1 MEVLTE
7 TIEEKVFKDPVH
19 KYIHVNDALI
29 WDLINTREFQ
39 RLRRIRQLG
48 TTYMTF
54 HGAEH
59 SRFSHS
65 LGVYEI
71 TRKIISQFERSRYPD
86 WPAEERMLCL
96 CAALLHDVGHGP
108 FSHSIEPVF
117 EVDHEHWTCEIIL
130 GSTEI
135 NRVLRRA
142 GDDFPK
148 RVADVIRKD
157 YPQEI
162 VVHLIS
168 SQLDADRMDY
178 LLRDAFYTGVSYG
191 TFDLDRILRV
201 IRPYKGHIV
210 IKESGM
216 HAVEH
221 YLMSRYQMYWQVYFH
236 PVTRSSEII
245 LRHILKRAKALHKE
259 GYAFQFLLEPL
270 PALFEGRLT
279 MAEYLLLDESF
290 MQMTLMRWT
299 MEKDAILADL
309 CDRFLNRKLFKYVE
323 LESRDEELV
332 DLVRR
337 DMVKA
342 GLDPD
347 YYLEIDFPSDLPY
360 DVYQPGKM
368 TGKAPILLL
377 SDSGQIREISEKS
390 EVVRSISGVHKG
402 NYKLYY
408 PREWL
413 LERSACLSN
422 ETRSLLNLGP

>member
-1 MEVLTE
+1 
-7 TIEEKVFKDPVH
+7 
-19 KYIHVNDALI
+19 
-29 WDLINTREFQ
+29 
-39 RLRRIRQLG
+39 
-48 TTYMTF
+48 
-54 HGAEH
+54 
-59 SRFSHS
+59 
-65 LGVYEI
+65 
-71 TRKIISQFERSRYPD
+71 
-86 WPAEERMLCL
+86 
-96 CAALLHDVGHGP
+96 
-108 FSHSIEPVF
+108 
-117 EVDHEHWTCEIIL
+117 
-130 GSTEI
+130 
-135 NRVLRRA
+135 
-142 GDDFPK
+142 
-148 RVADVIRKD
+148 
-157 YPQEI
+157 
-162 VVHLIS
+162 
-168 SQLDADRMDY
+168 
-178 LLRDAFYTGVSYG
+178 
-191 TFDLDRILRV
+191 
-201 IRPYKGHIV
+201 
-210 IKESGM
+210 
-216 HAVEH
+216 
-221 YLMSRYQMYWQVYFH
+221 MSRYQMYWQVYFH

-245 LRHILKRAKALHKE
+245 LRHILKRAKALHHE

-279 MAEYLLLDESF
+279 MAEYLMLDESF

-299 MEKDAILADL
+299 MEKDEILADL

-323 LESRDEELV
+323 LESQAEELV